1 MENER
6 GMRIAVF
13 LLKRGTQ
20 FIAVAL
26 LVAFAAFWLSSAIP
40 GDFFSTQALDA
51 SSDAQSIELLRQQY
65 GLDQPFHMQYL
76 RWLKSLLRLDLGRSI
91 FYQRPVFPIV
101 ADALANTLWMG
112 LPALFFG
119 FGMGLITG
127 TVHGVTEGR
136 PLGRALDLVSSA
148 ILSAPSLLLGLAAL
162 LLASHTRW
170 FPLGGMNS
178 PGSSEMNLWQWFVD
192 RVHHLVLPAAC
203 LTIPVLAYVERIQ
216 CAASRDVA
224 HGPHIRS
231 ARVRGLGRMRIFFH
245 YVMRP
250 SLNPAISISGPMIGG
265 VLSGSLVLEVIFSWP
280 GLGQITYNALFNRDI
295 FLLAGCV
302 MGSSFLLIIGNLA
315 ADLALAILDPRTRPA
330 LERGLQ

>member
-1 MENER
+1 
-6 GMRIAVF
+6 MRIAVF
-13 LLKRGTQ
+13 LLKRGVQ

-51 SSDAQSIELLRQQY
+51 SGDARSIELLRRQY
-65 GLDQPFHMQYL
+65 GLDEPVHVQYL
-76 RWLKSLLRLDLGRSI
+76 HWLKNLLRLDMGRSI

-101 ADALANTLWMG
+101 ADAMANTLWMG
-112 LPALFFG
+112 LPALLFG
-119 FGMGLITG
+119 FGIGLITG
-127 TVHGVTEGR
+127 TVHGVVDGR
-136 PLGRALDLVSSA
+136 PLGRTLDLISSA
-148 ILSAPSLLLGLAAL
+148 TLSAPSLLLGLAAL

-178 PGSSEMNLWQWFVD
+178 PSASSDVHFWQWLLD
-192 RVHHLVLPAAC
+192 RVHHLFLPAAC
-203 LTIPVLAYVERIQ
+203 LAIPVLAYVERIQ
-216 CAASRDVA
+216 YAASRDA
-224 HGPHIRS
+224 ARAPYMRS

-302 MGSSFLLIIGNLA
+302 MAGSFLLILGNLA
-315 ADLALAILDPRTRPA
+315 ADFALAILDPRTRPA
-330 LERGLQ
+330 LQKGRQ